1 MPRKRYTIFSTT
13 FDKRGRVIATGTND
27 YFRSHPLMKFH
38 AELVGEPS
46 EKIWKHSELEA
57 LLQSKSKDVHSI
69 LVQRFDSG
77 GRPKIAKPCKTCQ
90 SIIKSYGVKIVRYT
104 TEEGIAEYANSTGD
118 R

>member
-1 MPRKRYTIFSTT
+1 MSRKRYTIFSTT
-13 FDKRGRVIATGTND
+13 FDKRGRAIATGTND
-27 YFRSHPLMKFH
+27 YFRIHPLMKFH
-38 AELVGEPS
+38 AELVGESS

-69 LVQRFDSG
+69 LVQRFDSE

-90 SIIKSYGVKIVRYT
+90 SIIKSFGVKIVRYT

-118 R
+118 

>member
-1 MPRKRYTIFSTT
+1 
-13 FDKRGRVIATGTND
+13 
-27 YFRSHPLMKFH
+27 MKFH
-38 AELVGEPS
+38 AELVGESS

-57 LLQSKSKDVHSI
+57 LLQSKSKEVHSI
-69 LVQRFDSG
+69 LVQRFDSE

>member
-1 MPRKRYTIFSTT
+1 MSRKRYTIFSTT

-38 AELVGEPS
+38 AELVGESS

-57 LLQSKSKDVHSI
+57 LLQSKSKEVHSI
-69 LVQRFDSG
+69 LVQRFDSE

-104 TEEGIAEYANSTGD
+104 TEEGIEEYANSTGN
-118 R
+118 